1 MLITS
6 HLKVAFDRQSSC
18 RFKTWHSWLRKT
30 QNGFYRAT
38 QKCLAFYKCP
48 VGAFASDHTHCYNF
62 TETNTLYCDICD
74 QVKYNRLN
82 NEAYAGNCLKNVFTL
97 NFLSLST
104 ILDSAQ
110 FLPFPVKRQ
119 EPLV

>member
-62 TETNTLYCDICD
+62 TETNTLYCD